1 LSAVSATEQDLA
13 EDAVAANIAEDE
25 ERFGDQEPAR
35 PQDQEPEAVTSEDE
49 MERLDPVPDTYTF
62 ADGTTVA
69 IERLKTRQFFKLLR
83 IITHGGMDALQS
95 IRLDPNQ
102 GTEVFTENL
111 IALLIFAVPESEDET
126 IEFLRA
132 MVTPQQ
138 VTVPDDVPPSSAIKV
153 ADNLRV
159 AAKTKVDSQFTN
171 MGLDDLLGLV
181 EVIIRREAPEL
192 KALGKR
198 LADTLKFNRAAQGQ
212 GSDTAPSLEASQEP
226 ST

>member
-1 LSAVSATEQDLA
+1 MSATEQEVAEVPDALA
-13 EDAVAANIAEDE
+13 ENIAEDE
-25 ERFGDQEPAR
+25 ARFGDQEPAR
-35 PQDQEPEAVTSEDE
+35 PQDQEPDSVTSEDE

-62 ADGTTVA
+62 ADGTTVGV
-69 IERLKTRQFFKLLR
+69 ERLKTRQFFKLLR
-83 IITHGGMDALQS
+83 IITHGGMDALQT

-126 IEFLRA
+126 IEFLRS
-132 MVTPQQ
+132 MVAAQQ
-138 VTVPDDVPPSSAIKV
+138 VKVPDEVPPANV
-153 ADNLRV
+153 AQV
-159 AAKTKVDSQFTN
+159 AQRLQAEAKAKVDAEFAN

>member
-1 LSAVSATEQDLA
+1 MSATDQDLA
-13 EDAVAANIAEDE
+13 EVIDAPQEAPVEAEA
-25 ERFGDQEPAR
+25 P
-35 PQDQEPEAVTSEDE
+35 EPEPDQPVTSEDE

-62 ADGTTVA
+62 ADGTTVRV
-69 IERLKTRQFFKLLR
+69 ERLKTRQFFKLLR
-83 IITHGGMDALQS
+83 IITHGGMDALQT

-126 IEFLRA
+126 IEFLRS
-132 MVTPQQ
+132 MVSPQE

-159 AAKTKVDSQFTN
+159 TAKSKVDAQFAN

-198 LADTLKFNRAAQGQ
+198 LADTLKFNRAVQGQ
-212 GSDTAPSLEASQEP
+212 GSDTAPSLEVSQEP

>member
-1 LSAVSATEQDLA
+1 MSATEQEVTESIADIPTPALA
-13 EDAVAANIAEDE
+13 DEAEE
-25 ERFGDQEPAR
+25 IEASP
-35 PQDQEPEAVTSEDE
+35 EPETVTSEDE

-95 IRLDPNQ
+95 IRLDPRQ

-132 MVTPQQ
+132 MVVPQQ
-138 VTVPDDVPPSSAIKV
+138 VVVPDDVPPSSVAKV
-153 ADNLRV
+153 ADNLRI
-159 AAKTKVDSQFTN
+159 AAKAKVDAEFTN

-192 KALGKR
+192 KALGIR

>member
-1 LSAVSATEQDLA
+1 MSATDQDLTEVA
-13 EDAVAANIAEDE
+13 PPEDALVATVSED
-25 ERFGDQEPAR
+25 
-35 PQDQEPEAVTSEDE
+35 DQEPEAVTSEDE

-62 ADGTTVA
+62 ADGTTVR

-83 IITHGGMDALQS
+83 LITHGGMDALQT
-95 IRLDPNQ
+95 IRLDPAQ

-126 IEFLRA
+126 IEFLRS

-138 VTVPDDVPPSSAIKV
+138 VTVPDDVPPSSALKV

-159 AAKTKVDSQFTN
+159 AEKAKVDAQFTN

-198 LADTLKFNRAAQGQ
+198 LADTLKFSRAVKEQEVA
-212 GSDTAPSLEASQEP
+212 SNTAPSLEVSQEP

>member
-1 LSAVSATEQDLA
+1 MSATDEDLT
-13 EDAVAANIAEDE
+13 EVLDE
-25 ERFGDQEPAR
+25 
-35 PQDQEPEAVTSEDE
+35 PQVEATTPPEPEPETVTSEDE

-62 ADGTTVA
+62 ADGTTVG

-83 IITHGGMDALQS
+83 IITHGGMDALQT

-126 IEFLRA
+126 IEFLRS

-138 VTVPDDVPPSSAIKV
+138 VTIPDDVPPSSAGKMAQRLTDEAKV
-153 ADNLRV
+153 
-159 AAKTKVDSQFTN
+159 KVDSEFTN

-198 LADTLKFNRAAQGQ
+198 LADTLKFSRVVKEQG
-212 GSDTAPSLEASQEP
+212 TASATVPSLEASQEP

>member
-1 LSAVSATEQDLA
+1 VSATEQDLA

-35 PQDQEPEAVTSEDE
+35 PQDREPEAVTSEDE

-69 IERLKTRQFFKLLR
+69 VERLRTRQFFKLLR

-95 IRLDPNQ
+95 IRLDPSQ

-126 IEFLRA
+126 IDFLRS
-132 MVTPQQ
+132 MVVAQQ
-138 VTVPDDVPPSSAIKV
+138 VTVPDDVPPA
-153 ADNLRV
+153 N
-159 AAKTKVDSQFTN
+159 AAKFAQRLQEEAKARVDAEFMN

-212 GSDTAPSLEASQEP
+212 GSNTAPSLEASQEP